1 MKPLKVLSSHSE
13 WFHSCGSEYTRVG
26 QRFTVIFFS
35 IITGDVIITF
45 SGSVWSC
52 SLNSKCHSL
61 KPTSVQRSVSQE
73 FSWSAF
79 WRFAAENLW
88 TSSEKEEKLKQMQ
101 MFLIPHLVVPWNP
114 RAVVISGL
122 QWTWLSFQ
130 WRSQICWQDRRWKRS
145 QAAYTFDQLLFFL
158 LEQLEG
164 SRRTSVF
171 QRLGCQLPQQG
182 NKDLERL
189 FKAEVCEQVQTLRC
203 PGPPAASDLQP
214 ASGSIRWPGMNW
226 EGTWDQ
232 SSHLEASFWK
242 TEINTRIW
250 YFAAK

>member
-61 KPTSVQRSVSQE
+61 KPKSVQRSVSQE

-101 MFLIPHLVVPWNP
+101 MFLIPTSCCALKSSGCGYFRLTVNLTKFSVAFPDLLAGQKVKEVAGCLHVWSAVIFFI
-114 RAVVISGL
+114 RAARRVTTNIC
-122 QWTWLSFQ
+122 LSETRLSAPSAGQ
-130 WRSQICWQDRRWKRS
+130 QRS
-145 QAAYTFDQLLFFL
+145 
-158 LEQLEG
+158 
-164 SRRTSVF
+164 
-171 QRLGCQLPQQG
+171 
-182 NKDLERL
+182 
-189 FKAEVCEQVQTLRC
+189 
-203 PGPPAASDLQP
+203 
-214 ASGSIRWPGMNW
+214 
-226 EGTWDQ
+226 
-232 SSHLEASFWK
+232 WK
-242 TEINTRIW
+242 T
-250 YFAAK
+250 F